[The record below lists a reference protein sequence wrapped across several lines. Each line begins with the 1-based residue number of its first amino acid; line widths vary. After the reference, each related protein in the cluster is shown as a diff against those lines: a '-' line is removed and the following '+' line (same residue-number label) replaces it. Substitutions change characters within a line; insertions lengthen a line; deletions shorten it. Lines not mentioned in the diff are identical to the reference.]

1 VREAFGLGRAGLDDG
16 GGRRAEG
23 AATAG
28 WVVEATATGGGE
40 EGDED

>member
-1 VREAFGLGRAGLDDG
+1 LDDG

-28 WVVEATATGGGE
+28 WVVEAAAGVVVRKE
-40 EGDED
+40 MKIRS